1 MNQEVFT
8 DDIVIGTIGL
18 VIFLVVVFL
27 AGLLLSRFRN
37 SRFAKAWAPLVPIV
51 RGTITGDGG
60 GAPTSRLSGTYR
72 GRPVRASMIPG
83 RNRYMESSEHRY
95 NHFDVALLDV
105 AGRRDWNIGCHPT
118 MLGLGKAKWQI
129 EADDAALVERLRNHG
144 LVDAVARLGQPTISF
159 DAREGALQL
168 SEDAG
173 PHWIPPPQ
181 RFEEELALL
190 IELAA
195 INTEVNPP

>member
-1 MNQEVFT
+1 LTQGVST
-8 DDIVIGTIGL
+8 GDLVIGTIGL
-18 VIFLVVVFL
+18 VIFLIVVLL
-27 AGLLLSRFRN
+27 AALLLSRFRN
-37 SRFAKAWAPLVPIV
+37 ARFAKAWASLVPIV

-60 GAPTSRLSGTYR
+60 GAATSWLSGTYR

-83 RNRYMESSEHRY
+83 RNRYTESSEHRY

-105 AGRRDWNIGCHPT
+105 AGRRDWSIGYHPT

-129 EADDAALVERLRNHG
+129 EADDAALVERLRNRG

-159 DAREGALQL
+159 RAREGALQL

-173 PHWIPPPQ
+173 PHWIPPPE

-190 IELAA
+190 IELVA
-195 INTEVNPP
+195 INAEVNPP